1 MDGTLNESARKLGE
15 TLRRTSQV
23 ISYLEAKKAVE
34 ADPTLVAREKHILVV
49 YQELAS
55 RQRAGEELSK
65 EEVQNFYDLRNEVQ
79 QHPLI
84 QTRDR
89 ALGSLKSLFLQA
101 GSEISNQLGVNFSYL
116 ALAPSIEE
124 EEPEE

>member
-1 MDGTLNESARKLGE
+1 MDNTLHESARKLGE
-15 TLRRTSQV
+15 TLRQTSQV
-23 ISYLEAKKAVE
+23 ISYLEAKNSVE
-34 ADPTLVAREKHILVV
+34 ADPTLVAREKHILIA
-49 YQELAS
+49 YQELTA

-65 EEVQNFYDLRNEVQ
+65 EEVRNFYDLRNEVQ

-89 ALGSLKSLFLQA
+89 ALGPLKSLFSQA
-101 GSEISNQLGVNFSYL
+101 GSELSNQLGVNFTDI

-124 EEPEE
+124 EESEG